1 MRLTRMVLGCL
12 IAAAL
17 CGCAGL
23 TAAEKQGLTQFG
35 TSTSSYADKVNTATT
50 AAQNDILQMRLDEL
64 GFRTDV
70 ADKNFENR
78 IMEDK
83 SLAQYLESAPPEKPE
98 GKQSPSGAKPKKAD
112 EKQPPSLSEHIA
124 MMNKLALTL
133 KEYGQALVDLANY
146 GDPSARMNTIQDI
159 ATKSNTIMQSP
170 VAQAQA
176 NAIGKMLAIIG
187 NEIIE
192 AVKKKD
198 IKEIV
203 KKFSPAV
210 NSAVDLLRPEFEG
223 EMEGTLV
230 WNYDHL
236 IGSYERRLPDPTKG
250 TEAEARLAAQAALK
264 QFEPK
269 DYQCIDIDKIK
280 DPKTEIEYIK
290 EVKVK
295 DPKKANAIAAAYV
308 AFCAAAETRR
318 EIAVG
323 RAKVLNMR
331 ARCKAMKDQGLEA
344 TKALKEAND
353 KMTAALEKG
362 TLSVTDIQDF
372 AKKAVDFVQAINSIK

>member
-1 MRLTRMVLGCL
+1 
-12 IAAAL
+12 
-17 CGCAGL
+17 
-23 TAAEKQGLTQFG
+23 LTQFG
-35 TSTSSYADKVNTATT
+35 TSTSSYADKVNTATN

-70 ADKNFENR
+70 ADKNFEKR

-83 SLAQYLESAPPEKPE
+83 SLAQYLESTPAEKPE
-98 GKQSPSGAKPKKAD
+98 GKQSPSGEKPKKAD

-124 MMNKLALTL
+124 MMNNLALTL

-146 GDPSARMNTIQDI
+146 GDPSARLNTIQDI
-159 ATKSNTIMQSP
+159 ATKSDTIMQSP
-170 VAQAQA
+170 VPQAQMKGGA
-176 NAIGKMLAIIG
+176 TIIAIIG

-203 KKFSPAV
+203 SKFSPAV
-210 NSAVDLLRPEFEG
+210 NSAVGLLRIEFEG
-223 EMEGTLV
+223 EQEGTLV

-250 TEAEARLAAQAALK
+250 TEAEARLAAQAALT

-280 DPKTEIEYIK
+280 DPKTNIEYIK

-295 DPKKANAIAAAYV
+295 DAKKANAIAAAYV
-308 AFCAAAETRR
+308 AFCTAAETRR

-323 RAKVLNMR
+323 RAKVINMR

-344 TKALKEAND
+344 TKALGEAND
-353 KMTAALEKG
+353 KMTAALTKG

-372 AKKAVDFVQAINSIK
+372 ATKAVAFVQAINSIK